1 VFVSTSKLQIV
12 RINAHR
18 AHEIHTQSKYCV
30 VVLVWVYYSA
40 LLLMG
45 AEFTHVYA
53 ALWLAAQRARSSAGR
68 EQTCGYRACARRLI
82 PQECAAR
89 ADLIG
94 GFRKPTEKSKGGES
108 WDSVTSLLEF
118 RTALVARTSL
128 VAAVAC
134 RRSFSRCSG
143 CLPTKRSKAAAVRRP
158 RRRTKEPRAV
168 GQRARRAAVLA
179 IFSAACSAADRAA
192 DRRAGRH
199 RPP

>member
-18 AHEIHTQSKYCV
+18 ANEIHTQSKYCV
-30 VVLVWVYYSA
+30 VVLIWVNYSA
-40 LLLMG
+40 QLVLMG

-53 ALWLAAQRARSSAGR
+53 RRYGSLRSGPDRRRGESKP
-68 EQTCGYRACARRLI
+68 RACARRLI